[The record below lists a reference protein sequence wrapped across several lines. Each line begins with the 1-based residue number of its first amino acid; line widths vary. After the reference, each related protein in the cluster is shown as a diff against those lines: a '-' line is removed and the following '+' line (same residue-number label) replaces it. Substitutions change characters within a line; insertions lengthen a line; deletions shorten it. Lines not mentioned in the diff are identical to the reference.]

1 MKLTQ
6 DNHNADRNVKGVQQL
21 AMTPICPSGQ
31 SASLEDLGLLPI
43 CPKLPTHPLVH
54 CPYSLSTFSHLVSYL
69 KS

>member
-31 SASLEDLGLLPI
+31 
-43 CPKLPTHPLVH
+43 
-54 CPYSLSTFSHLVSYL
+54 VS
-69 KS
+69 KPGRPGTPAHMS